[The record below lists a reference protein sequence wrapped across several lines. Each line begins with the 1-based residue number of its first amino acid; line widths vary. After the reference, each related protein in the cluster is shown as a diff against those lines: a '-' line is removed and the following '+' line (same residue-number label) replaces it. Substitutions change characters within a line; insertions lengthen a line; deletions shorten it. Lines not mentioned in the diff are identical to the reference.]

1 LDGESALC
9 DGLGLF
15 RRNDLEPGIVDVID
29 DAPHPGTDLHDA
41 QTPTALNCCAA
52 AILRYGPGADMCTA
66 TYVVEP
72 PFRPLAKVM

>member
-29 DAPHPGTDLHDA
+29 DAPHAG
-41 QTPTALNCCAA
+41 AA
-52 AILRYGPGADMCTA
+52 RSA
-66 TYVVEP
+66 P
-72 PFRPLAKVM
+72 PQMASSHAARSA